1 MPVNEGGMEKNEL
14 YMAIAAAL
22 AELKRESAEI
32 TLHDASPAESRSRFG
47 GEPDLPADF
56 VWPRYFGMNYADDVE
71 AERPLAFLAQIDL
84 SQVRLGGGLLPE
96 SGLLS
101 FFYELESSPWG
112 FDPKNAGCARVY
124 YFPEGSVLSRR
135 ALPEELAEE
144 CRLPAFGMSFKT
156 EDTLPDIET
165 FCDTPQGAAI
175 AERFGDIDCD
185 DYCEARRK
193 LGFEEKEGVT
203 RLLGWP
209 ETIQGAMEY
218 ECEAVSRGIYMG
230 GLTDTPPEVR
240 ADIRR
245 KSGEWTLLFQLAS
258 VECGGYELMFG
269 DLGTLYFWI
278 RRQDL
283 AERRFDSVWPVLQCG

>member
-1 MPVNEGGMEKNEL
+1 MENEL
-14 YMAIAAAL
+14 YKAIAAAL
-22 AELKRESAEI
+22 GGLKRSSAAV
-32 TLHDASPAESRSRFG
+32 TLSPAENLSRFG

-56 VWPRYFGMNYADDVE
+56 EWPRYFGKSCANDVE
-71 AERPLAFLAQIDL
+71 AERPLAFIAQIDL
-84 SQVRLGGGLLPE
+84 SQARLGGGLLPE

-112 FDPKNAGCARVY
+112 FDPKDAGCARVY
-124 YFPEGSVLSRR
+124 YFPEGSELSRR
-135 ALPEELAEE
+135 AFPKELAEE
-144 CRLPAFGMSFKT
+144 CRLPAFGMSFKA
-156 EDTLPDIET
+156 EDTVPEYEN
-165 FCDTPQGAAI
+165 FVETPQGAALVKKY
-175 AERFGDIDCD
+175 GLDYD
-185 DYCEARRK
+185 DYYEACAQ

-230 GLTDTPPEVR
+230 RPADIPSEIE

-245 KSGEWTLLFQLAS
+245 KSAEWTLLFQLAS
-258 VECGGYELMFG
+258 VDFGGYELMFG

-283 AERRFDSVWPVLQCG
+283 AQRRFDRVWLVLQCG